1 MKKILVFFISFF
13 FCLTNAFA
21 LGKIDKVDTTVTID
35 AKGDAIVVEK
45 WEVNKQ
51 DVNYFEKTFY
61 DVENVTISDIKV
73 DDANK
78 SQYRSTDKWDED
90 IPFTY
95 HLKDSGKTKK
105 ILFSTNG
112 QKNTFTINYKV
123 KGMIS
128 SFTDAIGLNWYFLS
142 KTGKHSIGIL
152 NITIKGPVK
161 FSENN
166 VALYVIGND
175 IAPSFKDGTIQL
187 FGSNVTNNQQLK
199 VMTTFTDMKFENT
212 SKVDTTFNEAYEKAK
227 NGTNFLEDIRMYVT
241 DEVIKVVLVVV
252 GIIIAFVI
260 ALKIYNALRVH
271 DEYYGIDTINNRTI
285 PKIDEVDY
293 FENIPCNGDLYKM
306 AFIAGYFKILK
317 NRSDLVGAL
326 ILKMVFENRATIVI
340 DKNKPY
346 IKFGNNQYFERRLD
360 SDLYDILIQSSNF
373 NVIDNSK
380 LIRYSSEHYMRVMAW
395 FNMGHNESIND
406 EYSKGNI
413 KRIKKV
419 KQVRLILQDSIIED
433 GIKILGVKKY
443 LLNFNQVP
451 RKTELTSEGYKYLLI
466 MAELLGIGE
475 LVGKEILRK
484 NPDNAMAKTLMDLQ
498 KVKYIYKN
506 MYSAALA
513 PYKQV
518 VKSKKIN
525 AVFDPELDQLVS
537 QVQDAPQR
545 QSKL

>member
-1 MKKILVFFISFF
+1 MKKVLVFLISFF
-13 FCLTNAFA
+13 LCLSNTYA
-21 LGKIDKVDTTVTID
+21 LGKIENVNTTVTID
-35 AKGDAIVVEK
+35 SKGDATVVEK

-51 DVNYFEKTFY
+51 DVKFFEKTFY
-61 DVENVTISDIKV
+61 DVENVTISDVKV

-78 SQYRSTDKWDED
+78 SEYRSVDKWDDD

-95 HLKDSGKTKK
+95 YLKDSGKTKR

-112 QKNTFTINYKV
+112 QKNTFTITYKV

-128 SFTDAIGLNWYFLS
+128 SFTDAVGINWYFLT

-152 NITIKGPVK
+152 NITIKGPIE

-166 VALYVIGND
+166 AALYVIGND
-175 IAPSFKDGTIQL
+175 IAPSFKNGTIQL
-187 FGSNVTNNQQLK
+187 FGSNLTNNHQIK
-199 VMTTFTDMKFENT
+199 VMTTFTDMKFDNT
-212 SKVDTTFNEAYEKAK
+212 TKVDTTFTEAYEKAK
-227 NGTNFLEDIRMYVT
+227 NGSTLIEDIRMYVT
-241 DEVIKVVLVVV
+241 DEVIKIVLIVI
-252 GIIIAFVI
+252 GIVIVLVI

-271 DEYYGIDTINNRTI
+271 DEYYCIDTVNNKTI

-326 ILKMVFENRATIVI
+326 ILKMVFENRATIVV

-373 NVIDNSK
+373 NVVDNSK

-419 KQVRLILQDSIIED
+419 KQVHLVLQDSIIED

-466 MAELLGIGE
+466 MAELLGIGD

-484 NPDNAMAKTLMDLQ
+484 NPDNAMAKTLLDIQ

-506 MYSAALA
+506 MYSAA
-513 PYKQV
+513 
-518 VKSKKIN
+518 
-525 AVFDPELDQLVS
+525 
-537 QVQDAPQR
+537 
-545 QSKL
+545 

>member
-1 MKKILVFFISFF
+1 MKKIIVFLVSFF

-21 LGKIDKVDTTVTID
+21 LGKIENITSTVTID
-35 AKGDAIVVEK
+35 SKGDATVVEK

-51 DVNYFEKTFY
+51 DVKFFEKTFY
-61 DVENVTISDIKV
+61 DVENVTISDVKV

-78 SQYRSTDKWDED
+78 SQYHLDEKWDED
-90 IPFTY
+90 TPHAY
-95 HLKDSGKTKK
+95 CLRDSGKTKR

-112 QKNTFTINYKV
+112 QKNTFTITYKI

-128 SFTDAIGLNWYFLS
+128 SFNDAVGLNWYFLS
-142 KTGKHSIGIL
+142 KTGKHSIGIM

-175 IAPSFKDGTIQL
+175 IAPSFKDGAIQL
-187 FGSNVTNNQQLK
+187 FGSNLTNNHQIK

-212 SKVDTTFNEAYEKAK
+212 TKIDMSFNEAYEKAK
-227 NGTNFLEDIRMYVT
+227 NGTSFIEDIKMYVT
-241 DEVIKVVLVVV
+241 DEVIKVVLIVI
-252 GIIIAFVI
+252 GIVI
-260 ALKIYNALRVH
+260 VLVITLKIYNALRVH
-271 DEYYGIDTINNRTI
+271 DEYYCIDTVNNRTI
-285 PKIDEVDY
+285 PKIDEVEY
-293 FENIPCNGDLYKM
+293 YENTPCNGDLYKI

-326 ILKMVFENRATIVI
+326 ILKMVFENRAAIVV

-419 KQVRLILQDSIIED
+419 KQVHLILQDNIIED

-451 RKTELTSEGYKYLLI
+451 RQTELTSEGYKYLLI

-484 NPDNAMAKTLMDLQ
+484 NPDNVMAKTLMDLL

-518 VKSKKIN
+518 VKNKKMN
-525 AVFDPELDQLVS
+525 VAFDPEMDQLVS
-537 QVQDAPQR
+537 QVQESAQR